1 MDGDK
6 ITSPLPHPPASSMPH
21 FTLTMQPT
29 YRDKV
34 SPSQRRCW
42 AFLTT
47 PELGER
53 FEPGEP
59 RPVLEVDFRC
69 GVSQIPGGWKAL
81 LTGILGM
88 PLPPSENSM
97 MSLP

>member
-1 MDGDK
+1 MK
-6 ITSPLPHPPASSMPH
+6 IKLYPLPHPPASSMPQ

-53 FEPGEP
+53 LELGEP
-59 RPVLEVDFRC
+59 RPVLEADFRC

-81 LTGILGM
+81 LTGILAS
-88 PLPPSENSM
+88 LPPQRTA
-97 MSLP
+97 